1 MQVLISINMVLQM
14 AKRNLHFH
22 SCYFET
28 YFLCELLI
36 MKARW
41 KDILHIF
48 IHSYKY
54 MWVIYRI
61 EKQLEL
67 SASQFTH
74 MVTNCILLFD
84 SHCSFIYSHCSLKC
98 CPSQNCFME
107 RFLFFPFSEL
117 GHWWCKVKLGHCPCL
132 P

>member
-1 MQVLISINMVLQM
+1 M

-67 SASQFTH
+67 SAHSLLTRLQTASFYLTH
-74 MVTNCILLFD
+74 IVALFI
-84 SHCSFIYSHCSLKC
+84 HI
-98 CPSQNCFME
+98 
-107 RFLFFPFSEL
+107 
-117 GHWWCKVKLGHCPCL
+117 VA
-132 P
+132 